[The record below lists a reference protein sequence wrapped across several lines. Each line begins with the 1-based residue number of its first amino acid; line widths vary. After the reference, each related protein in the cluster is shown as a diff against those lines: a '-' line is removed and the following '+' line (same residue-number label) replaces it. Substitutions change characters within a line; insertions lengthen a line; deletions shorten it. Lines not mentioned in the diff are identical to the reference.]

1 MTRQFWILSIENN
14 GDKFY
19 CGIVQELGTFKI
31 QRVPRE
37 FATRIW
43 SSDKEILEFVEKA
56 AKISGKKVSAEP
68 ANVTNLVVP

>member
-68 ANVTNLVVP
+68 ANTNLVVP